1 VGNAP
6 FRFPGMPAVRA
17 AWTSEKRAIMSVKSR
32 ALVLGL
38 ALLSAA
44 GALSQA
50 RAQDSTVGGA
60 PSFSHSVGPLGP
72 PRIQI
77 NPRPLFRRCTS
88 WYVVQ
93 YRPSGRVLFPEKHC
107 WWVRG

>member
-1 VGNAP
+1 
-6 FRFPGMPAVRA
+6 
-17 AWTSEKRAIMSVKSR
+17 MSRV
-32 ALVLGL
+32 LVTGL
-38 ALLSAA
+38 VLLSAA
-44 GALSQA
+44 VAMSPA
-50 RAQDSTVGGA
+50 RAQDSTLGA
-60 PSFSHSVGPLGP
+60 QPPSFSRTGP

-93 YRPSGRVLFPEKHC
+93 YRPSGRVLFPEQHC